1 MKMMK
6 NVSIN
11 QPWQQHAQATLYS
24 ASLRSWEMVKAFPKL
39 ALLAALGAAAVSG
52 MLPADVL
59 AELPTASDEVVPD
72 AVTGTDAM
80 TQGAQLAEMILKGV
94 AAALGVLA
102 LIVPVAAIIKSYR
115 ARKQGDNDEFHSTM
129 IGGLLVMV
137 LGLGI
142 AIAGF
147 GYAGGIAAQVMALG

>member
-1 MKMMK
+1 MK
-6 NVSIN
+6 NLSIN
-11 QPWQQHAQATLYS
+11 LPWQQHAQATLYS
-24 ASLRSWEMVKAFPKL
+24 ASLRFWEMVKTFPKL
-39 ALLAALGAAAVSG
+39 ALLTALGVAAVSG

-59 AELPTASDEVVPD
+59 ADIPTATDEVVPD

-80 TQGAQLAEMILKGV
+80 TQGFQLGEILLKGV
-94 AAALGVLA
+94 AAVLGVLA

-115 ARKQGDNDEFHSTM
+115 ARKQGDNDEFHGTL

-142 AIAGF
+142 AIGGF
-147 GYAGGIAAQVMALG
+147 GYADGIAAQVLAAL

>member
-1 MKMMK
+1 MK
-6 NVSIN
+6 NMSIN
-11 QPWQQHAQATLYS
+11 QPWQQHANATLYS
-24 ASLRSWEMVKAFPKL
+24 ASLRSWDMVKTFPQM
-39 ALLAALGAAAVSG
+39 ALLAALGAVAMSG
-52 MLPADVL
+52 VLPADAL
-59 AELPTASDEVVPD
+59 AAIPTDTAGVVPD
-72 AVTGTDAM
+72 AVTGTDSM
-80 TQGAQLAEMILKGV
+80 TKGVQLAEMILKAV

-115 ARKQGDNDEFHSTM
+115 ARKQGDNDDFHSTM

-142 AIAGF
+142 AITGF